1 MASIAPQNL
10 MLPGPV
16 GKERRGSDTYLSV
29 LLVDTHLMEMRRG
42 LTPAQVMAKAVE
54 MLWGENSRLPLVDRS
69 F

>member
-1 MASIAPQNL
+1 MRAITCRNIT
-10 MLPGPV
+10 LPGPV